1 MNQFRIQG
9 KMLMVSVPCPISRRA
24 IFFTPNGIIVIHI
37 MKKDITVVP
46 CGISV
51 ISTDNPFA
59 HNLLRS
65 VCICGRN
72 PSAARPQCVWRST
85 LS

>member
-9 KMLMVSVPCPISRRA
+9 KMLKVSVPCPISRRA

-46 CGISV
+46 CGIS
-51 ISTDNPFA
+51 
-59 HNLLRS
+59 
-65 VCICGRN
+65 
-72 PSAARPQCVWRST
+72 
-85 LS
+85 